1 MSRMRN
7 KQVLSVGQCSAD
19 ASAITRVLQKQFQA
33 TVDSVDTFDE
43 AFARLHAGSVDLVLV
58 NRILDADGS
67 SGLELIQ
74 RIKSDTELRHLPVM
88 LVSNYP
94 EWQQEA
100 VKLGAV
106 PGFGKAGLGQ
116 PEMIGRLNALLDAAR
131 E

>member
-1 MSRMRN
+1 MRN
-7 KQVLSVGQCSAD
+7 KQVLNVGQCSVD
-19 ASAITRVLQKQFQA
+19 ASAITSVLQKQFQA
-33 TVDSVDTFDE
+33 TVDSVDTFDQ
-43 AFARLHAGSVDLVLV
+43 AFVRLRAGGVDVVLV

-94 EWQQEA
+94 EWQEEA

>member
-1 MSRMRN
+1 MLN
-7 KQVLSVGQCSAD
+7 KHVLNVGQCSAD
-19 ASAITRVLQKQFQA
+19 ALAISRVLERQFQA
-33 TVDSVDTFDE
+33 AVDSVDTFDE
-43 AFARLHAGSVDLVLV
+43 ALARLRAGGVDLVLV
-58 NRILDADGS
+58 NRVLDADGS

-74 RIKSDTELRHLPVM
+74 RIKSDAALQHVPVM

-100 VKLGAV
+100 ARLGAV

-116 PEMIGRLNALLDAAR
+116 PEMLGRLKALLDPAR